1 MLFRTLVLNSH
12 WRPHEVVGWQ
22 EAVTRMFNGKV
33 EVQASYD
40 EVLAHIGTRHLQDM
54 PGLRKALRALVGTN
68 VESFDVKVPAVV
80 VNLRKTPK
88 SKSGVKFSRI
98 NVCTRDSFTCQ
109 YCAKRLP
116 MSQLN
121 YEHVV
126 PRAQGGET
134 EWQNIVMS
142 CYPCN
147 SKKDDKTP
155 EQAGMRL
162 LRQPVKPKEL
172 PMTGPYLD
180 SSEVPEEWLPYLG
193 EAATA

>member
-1 MLFRTLVLNSH
+1 
-12 WRPHEVVGWQ
+12 
-22 EAVTRMFNGKV
+22 MFNGKV

-40 EVLAHIGTRHLQDM
+40 EVLAHITNRHLSDL
-54 PGLRKALRALVGTN
+54 PKLRKALRQCVGMD

-80 VNLRKTPK
+80 VNLGKIPK
-88 SKSGVKFSRI
+88 KKGGVKFSRI
-98 NVCTRDSFTCQ
+98 NVCTRDAFTCQ

-134 EWQNIVMS
+134 EWGNIVMS

-147 SKKDDKTP
+147 NKKDDKTP
-155 EQAGMRL
+155 EQAGMPL
-162 LRQPVKPKEL
+162 LKQPVKPKEL

-180 SSEVPEEWLPYLG
+180 MSNVPKEWLPFLVD
-193 EAATA
+193 ASAVS